1 MAATIFN
8 SQDYEDILK
17 RIDAL
22 TEEHPRRWGTM
33 NIGQMLTHCNAQ
45 LKLGLGII
53 NHDSF
58 EGPSIQRT
66 GLGRWLILFVVPWTR
81 GLPTP
86 SRMNMVKNQLSAA
99 SFVEEKEQLVALLAE
114 VQNNPDLQPHPFF
127 GALDR
132 RNWGRL
138 IWKHLDHHLR
148 QFSG

>member
-8 SQDYEDILK
+8 SQDYELILQ
-17 RIDAL
+17 RIAAL
-22 TEEHPRRWGTM
+22 KEEHPRRWGTM
-33 NIGQMLTHCNAQ
+33 NIGQMLAHCSAQ

-53 NHDSF
+53 DQESF

-66 GLGRWLILFVVPWTR
+66 KLGRWLILFVVPWTR

-86 SRMNMVKNQLSAA
+86 SQMNMVKNQLPAGK
-99 SFVEEKEQLVALLAE
+99 FGEEKAQLVSLLSE
-114 VQNNPDLQPHPFF
+114 VQKHPDLQPHPFF